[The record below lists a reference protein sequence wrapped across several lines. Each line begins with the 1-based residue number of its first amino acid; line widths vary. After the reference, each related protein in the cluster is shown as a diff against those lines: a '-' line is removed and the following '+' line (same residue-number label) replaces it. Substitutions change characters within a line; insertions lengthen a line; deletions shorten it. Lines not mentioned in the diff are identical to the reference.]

1 MADSRTSEHT
11 TTTLDNDGIA
21 TVTITNAKALNI
33 VNSAVIKDVTAAIKT
48 LGARDEVRVLVLR
61 GTGDRAFIGGADISE
76 MAALNRST
84 ATEFITGLKVMCD
97 SIRDFPAPV
106 IARLAG
112 YTLGGGLE
120 VAAACDLR
128 ISSSDGR
135 FGMPEVAVGIPSV
148 IHAVLLPRLVGN
160 GRAAWLTL
168 TGEQIDAATALSWG
182 LVHEVCELAKLNA
195 VVARNAKHLAELGPA
210 ALRQQKRLL
219 RSWEDLPVDEA
230 VAASIP
236 VFAAAF
242 DTGEPQ
248 HFMTEFLNRKHSR
261 SQQPE

>member
-1 MADSRTSEHT
+1 MAESTSFEHT
-11 TTTLDNDGIA
+11 TATLDGDGIA

-33 VNSAVIKDVTAAIKT
+33 VNSAVIKDVTAAIEE
-48 LGARDEVRVLVLR
+48 LAARDDVRVLVLR
-61 GTGDRAFIGGADISE
+61 GTGDRAFIGGADIGE
-76 MAALNRST
+76 MVTLNRRT
-84 ATEFITGLKVMCD
+84 AAEFITGLKAMCD
-97 SIRDFPAPV
+97 AVRDFPAPV

-128 ISSSDGR
+128 ISGSDAH

-148 IHAVLLPRLVGN
+148 IHAALLPRLVGN

-168 TGEQIDAATALSWG
+168 TGDQIDAATALAWG
-182 LVHEVCELAKLNA
+182 LVHEVCDPSELDVA
-195 VVARNAKHLAELGPA
+195 VARNAKRLAGLGPA

-219 RSWEDLPVDEA
+219 RSWEDQPVDEA

-236 VFAAAF
+236 EFAAAF

-248 HFMTEFLNRKHSR
+248 RFMSEFLNRKHSR
-261 SQQPE
+261 